1 MNDELTES
9 TCGELLG
16 KIRKILGGRGFAA
29 EKITLELTE
38 PHDWS
43 VTLLVPSSVGKE
55 SIVMDAVQLTLAE
68 CSINE
73 ECLAYLGKT
82 NGNYVW
88 YFTHPDIP
96 PSVKSRLDAE
106 VLEDELAERDE
117 RIAWYAANGVSMVPI
132 PNHQKAKGDS
142 VYLTIDKTYFDAIE
156 SGDKTTE
163 FRILN
168 QYYADKLLGKD
179 EPLKFV
185 KLQDG
190 YGGKGR
196 KKPRQMKFE
205 ISGIV
210 LADDYGIEFPAYSN
224 GNPTTDKDLP
234 EHFLPTMYGIKLGKR
249 VDLDF

>member
-1 MNDELTES
+1 MNEELTDAH
-9 TCGELLG
+9 CGELLG
-16 KIRKILGGRGFAA
+16 KIKKILGERGFAA
-29 EKITLELTE
+29 ERITLELTE

-43 VTLLVPSSVGKE
+43 VTLLVPSSIGKE
-55 SIVMDAVQLTLAE
+55 SLVTDAVALALAE

-73 ECLAYLGKT
+73 DCLAYLGKT

-88 YFTHPDIP
+88 YFTHPEIP
-96 PSVKSRLDAE
+96 PSVKSRIDAE

-117 RIAWYAANGVSMVPI
+117 KIAWHAANGVPIVPL

-142 VYLTIDKTYFDAIE
+142 VYLTIDKSYFEAIE
-156 SGDKTTE
+156 TGEKTTE
-163 FRILN
+163 FRTLN
-168 QYYADKLLGKD
+168 QYYADKLLGKG

-196 KKPRQMKFE
+196 KKPQQMKFE
-205 ISGIV
+205 ISAIV
-210 LADDYGIEFPAYSN
+210 LADDYGAEFPAYTN

-249 VDLDF
+249 IDLDF